1 MSPLPAAHQRF
12 QERYPD
18 IWKAYDQ
25 LGAAVHHAGPL
36 GEKTRELVK
45 LGIAIGNQSEGAV
58 HSHTHKA
65 LDEGAAPDE
74 IRQVVL
80 LSIPTIGLPNMM
92 AALTWVD
99 DILEEKA

>member
-1 MSPLPAAHQRF
+1 MSELPTAHQRF
-12 QERYPD
+12 QKQYPD
-18 IWKAYDQ
+18 VWRAYDQ

-36 GEKTRELVK
+36 DEKTRELVK
-45 LGIAIGNQSEGAV
+45 LGIAIGNQTEGAV

-65 LDEGAAPDE
+65 LDVGATSDE
-74 IRQVVL
+74 IKQVVL
-80 LSIPTIGLPNMM
+80 LSMPTIGFPNMM